1 MKQAI
6 EPSFAIKRRRI
17 GFTNFRAYPH
27 KRLLEEEVENDPM
40 HEFFSTEYFD
50 ERTMASVID
59 AIHSA
64 HADKGIGGGGDVF
77 DARRIAITIEYI
89 RRHGLSTGFCVEIG
103 SLKYLSSKVIW
114 SCFDAVNLV
123 GTRHDLR
130 RSPMPFPDN
139 FVDNIIC
146 TEVIEHISDICY
158 EQATTLSGVFF
169 FLNEAK
175 RVLKQ
180 GGRML
185 ITTPNAASLWA
196 LQAALLG
203 QSPMMYE
210 WHFREFTVHE
220 MKQIVE
226 SIGGLRLVV
235 HNTEFVWHLWNFS
248 HITEFLKQ
256 ASFST
261 SARGD
266 DQFIVIEKDDSIE
279 AIPHSLNLPRKEPPA
294 PSIKRRWSL
303 SSQMLM
309 AKARHRLW
317 PKSTIQRMK
326 SY

>member
-1 MKQAI
+1 M
-6 EPSFAIKRRRI
+6 
-17 GFTNFRAYPH
+17 G
-27 KRLLEEEVENDPM
+27 V
-40 HEFFSTEYFD
+40 
-50 ERTMASVID
+50 
-59 AIHSA
+59 
-64 HADKGIGGGGDVF
+64 GGGGDVF

-89 RRHGLSTGFCVEIG
+89 RRHGLSKGLCVEIG

-130 RSPMPFPDN
+130 HSPMPFPDN

-158 EQATTLSGVFF
+158 EQATTLSGIFL

-175 RVLKQ
+175 RVLRK

-185 ITTPNAASLWA
+185 ITTPNAASLWV
-196 LQAALLG
+196 LQAALLER
-203 QSPMMYE
+203 SPMMYE

-226 SIGGLRLVV
+226 SIGGLKLVV

-248 HITEFLKQ
+248 HITDFIKQ
-256 ASFST
+256 SSFSM
-261 SARGD
+261 SDRGD
-266 DQFIVIEKDDSIE
+266 DQFIVIEKDDSIK
-279 AIPHSLNLPRKEPPA
+279 AIPHNLNLPRREPLA
-294 PSIKRRWSL
+294 PSRQRRLSL
-303 SSQMLM
+303 SSKMLI
-309 AKARHRLW
+309 AKARHRFW
-317 PKSTIQRMK
+317 PESTIRRMK